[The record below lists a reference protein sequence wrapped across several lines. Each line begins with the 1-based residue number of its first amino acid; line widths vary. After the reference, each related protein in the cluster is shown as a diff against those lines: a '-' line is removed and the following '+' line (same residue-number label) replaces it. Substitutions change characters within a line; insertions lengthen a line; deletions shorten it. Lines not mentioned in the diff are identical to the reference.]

1 MSTQESEASY
11 QQSFG
16 DKANEEAEEEEEGEG
31 EEYEST
37 GSEPSQKRQK
47 TSDIWEGFMILE
59 SRSNGESA
67 KCSTCYKTISTSLL
81 TSIDSV
87 GKPQTGFDNAAAR
100 RAFAMFVIT
109 SGLSLTIVEG
119 SGFKRFI
126 SAVNP
131 LFSCSRTILDSDIM
145 ALYGREIDSLQV
157 IMSEAPGRISFAIDR
172 WKGKETGQNYNDDI
186 YICISAC
193 FIDAD
198 WKLQRRI
205 MGFKHL
211 AFPEDVMYVVD
222 TVESCFTE
230 LEVDQKVMCITLD
243 NALDDASVANS
254 LKTILV
260 DKGKLL
266 CDGELCQMHC
276 CTDIL
281 NSVVK
286 AGLELIDDVVDK
298 IRHGIHYITYSRK
311 RENELYRCAK
321 EICLLD
327 VTMKLRADLVVNWDS
342 TYKMLACALYYKEA
356 LKHFASKHKTFL
368 SNFHLGDEEWNRLAT
383 MERFIKPLYDITC
396 TFLGTK
402 HKTASLYFLG
412 IYKIYRLLEVTK
424 EKENFMVSM
433 VKDMK
438 TKFDKYWSEYSLVLA
453 CAAVLDPRYK
463 LNLVSYCFQKI
474 YGDVDAGQYTDRV
487 VALLHRLFTEYE
499 KSSCSAAV
507 GIIEYHARD
516 DLFDNYT
523 LPEQKTELDW
533 YLESP
538 AMHLNVDLDI
548 LEFWSG
554 MSKCYPNLANL
565 ARDILA
571 IPISTVPSKSVF
583 TIGEKVVSP
592 RRCTLEPD
600 LLEMLISLHDWACP
614 KDERGVSVSAI
625 EACIDDEEE
634 EEDGVEEQESDE
646 EEENTDG
653 SDGDDDKDDAEC

>member
-1 MSTQESEASY
+1 MSTQETEASY
-11 QQSFG
+11 QHSLG
-16 DKANEEAEEEEEGEG
+16 DEALAEAKEVEQE

-37 GSEPSQKRQK
+37 GSESEPSQKRQK
-47 TSDIWEGFMILE
+47 TSKIWEGFMILE
-59 SRSNGESA
+59 SKSNGESA
-67 KCSTCYKTISTSLL
+67 KCSTCYKTISTLL
-81 TSIDSV
+81 TSINSIGQPKTDA
-87 GKPQTGFDNAAAR
+87 DYDAAR
-100 RAFAMFVIT
+100 RAFVMLIIT
-109 SGLSLTIVEG
+109 SGLSLSIIEG
-119 SGFKRFI
+119 PSFKRLM

-131 LFSCSRTILDSDIM
+131 LFPCSRSIIYRDIM
-145 ALYGREIDSLQV
+145 ALYGREINSLQV

-172 WKGKETGQNYNDDI
+172 WKGKETGENYDDV

-205 MGFKHL
+205 MGFRYL
-211 AFPEDVMYVVD
+211 DYPEDVIYVSDIVK
-222 TVESCFTE
+222 SCFTE
-230 LEVDQKVMCITLD
+230 MEVDQKVMCITLD

-260 DKGKLL
+260 QNGKLL
-266 CDGELCQMHC
+266 CDGELYRMHC

-311 RENELYRCAK
+311 RENEFYRYAK
-321 EICLLD
+321 ESCLFLD
-327 VTMKLRADLVVNWDS
+327 DTMKLRADLVVNWDS

-356 LKHFASKHKTFL
+356 LKHFASKHRTFL
-368 SNFHLGDEEWNRLAT
+368 SNFHLGDEEWNRVAT
-383 MERFIKPLYDITC
+383 MQKFIKPLYGITW
-396 TFLGTK
+396 TFLSMK
-402 HKTASLYFLG
+402 HKTANSYFVGLC
-412 IYKIYRLLEVTK
+412 KVYRLLQVTN
-424 EKENFMVSM
+424 EQENFMGAM

-438 TKFDKYWSEYSLVLA
+438 SKFEKYWSEYSLVLA

-463 LNLVSYCFQKI
+463 LNLVSYCFKKI
-474 YGDVDAGQYTDRV
+474 YGDVDASQYTDKV
-487 VALLHRLFTEYE
+487 VALLHRLSTEYE
-499 KSSCSAAV
+499 KLSSLAAV
-507 GIIEYHARD
+507 GSGIIEYQARV
-516 DLFDNYT
+516 DLSDNHT
-523 LPEQKTELDW
+523 PPEQKTELDW

-538 AMHLNVDLDI
+538 AMDLNVDFDI

-583 TIGEKVVSP
+583 TMGEKIVSP

-600 LLEMLISLHDWACP
+600 LLEMLISLHDWTCP
-614 KDERGVSVSAI
+614 KDKRGTTFSLNFFFCFFLICVYIS
-625 EACIDDEEE
+625 
-634 EEDGVEEQESDE
+634 
-646 EEENTDG
+646 
-653 SDGDDDKDDAEC
+653 

>member
-1 MSTQESEASY
+1 MSTQESEGSY
-11 QQSFG
+11 RPSLG
-16 DKANEEAEEEEEGEG
+16 DEAEEVEE

-59 SRSNGESA
+59 SKSNVESA
-67 KCSTCYKTISTSLL
+67 KCSTCYRTISTSLL
-81 TSIDSV
+81 TSVNSI
-87 GKPQTGFDNAAAR
+87 GQPQTGLDYAAAR
-100 RAFAMFVIT
+100 RALAMFIIS
-109 SGLSLTIVEG
+109 SGLSLSLVEG
-119 SGFKRFI
+119 SAFKRFI
-126 SAVNP
+126 AAVNP
-131 LFSCSRTILDSDIM
+131 LYPCSRPILDRDVM
-145 ALYGREIDSLQV
+145 DLYGKEINSLQV

-172 WKGKETGQNYNDDI
+172 WKGKETGENYNDDI

-211 AFPEDVMYVVD
+211 AFPEDVMYVAD

-254 LKTILV
+254 LKTSLV
-260 DKGKLL
+260 DNSRLL
-266 CDGELCQMHC
+266 CDGELFQMHC

-311 RENELYRCAK
+311 RENEFYRCAK

-327 VTMKLRADLVVNWDS
+327 VTMKLRADLVVYWDS

-356 LKHFASKHKTFL
+356 LKHFASKHRTFL
-368 SNFHLGDEEWNRLAT
+368 SNFHLGDEEWDRVAT
-383 MERFIKPLYDITC
+383 MEKFIKPLYDITC
-396 TFLGTK
+396 TFLSTK
-402 HKTASLYFLG
+402 HKTASSYFLG
-412 IYKIYRLLEVTK
+412 VYKVNRLLEVTK
-424 EKENFMVSM
+424 EQENFMSAM

-438 TKFDKYWSEYSLVLA
+438 AKFEKYWSEYSLVLA

-463 LNLVSYCFQKI
+463 LNLVSYCFKKI
-474 YGDVDAGQYTDRV
+474 YGDVDASQYTDKV
-487 VALLHRLFTEYE
+487 VALLRRLSTEYE
-499 KSSCSAAV
+499 KLSCFAAV
-507 GIIEYHARD
+507 GTGIIEYHASD

-523 LPEQKTELDW
+523 PPEQKTELDW

-583 TIGEKVVSP
+583 TMGEKIVSP

-600 LLEMLISLHDWACP
+600 LLEMLISLHDWTCP
-614 KDERGVSVSAI
+614 KDKRGTTFSLNIFLFLLDMRVYQLVFTM
-625 EACIDDEEE
+625 
-634 EEDGVEEQESDE
+634 Q
-646 EEENTDG
+646 TDITFV
-653 SDGDDDKDDAEC
+653 CFF

>member
-11 QQSFG
+11 RHSLG
-16 DKANEEAEEEEEGEG
+16 DDAEAEEAEEVEEEDEDEEEGE
-31 EEYEST
+31 YESS
-37 GSEPSQKRQK
+37 GSELSQKRQK
-47 TSDIWEGFMILE
+47 ASDIWEGFMILE
-59 SRSNGESA
+59 SKSNGESA
-67 KCSTCYKTISTSLL
+67 KCSMCCSTISTSLL
-81 TSIDSV
+81 TSIHSIGDPNV
-87 GKPQTGFDNAAAR
+87 LDYDAAR
-100 RAFAMFVIT
+100 RALAMFIIT
-109 SGLSLTIVEG
+109 SGLSLSLIEG
-119 SGFKRFI
+119 TGFKSFV

-131 LFSCSRTILDSDIM
+131 LFPCSRPILDGDVM
-145 ALYGREIDSLQV
+145 ALYAREIDSLQV

-172 WKGKETGQNYNDDI
+172 WKGKETGRNYNDDI

-211 AFPEDVMYVVD
+211 AFPDDVMYVVD
-222 TVESCFTE
+222 TVESCFAE

-254 LKTILV
+254 LKTTLV

-266 CDGELCQMHC
+266 CDGALCQMHC

-311 RENELYRCAK
+311 RENEFYRCAK

-327 VTMKLRADLVVNWDS
+327 VTMKLSADLVVYWDS
-342 TYKMLACALYYKEA
+342 TYKMLGCVLHYKEA
-356 LKHFASKHKTFL
+356 LKHFASKHATFM
-368 SNFHLGDEEWNRLAT
+368 SNFHLSDEEWNKVAT
-383 MERFIKPLYDITC
+383 MEKFLKPLYDITC

-412 IYKIYRLLEVTK
+412 VYKVYRLLEVSK
-424 EKENFMVSM
+424 EQENFMAAM

-438 TKFDKYWSEYSLVLA
+438 AKFDKYWSEYILVLA

-463 LNLVSYCFQKI
+463 LNLVSYCFKKI
-474 YGDVDAGQYTDRV
+474 HGDVGASQYTDRV

-499 KSSCSAAV
+499 NLSCSAAV
-507 GIIEYHARD
+507 GSGVIGYHAKD

-523 LPEQKTELDW
+523 LPEQKGELDW

-583 TIGEKVVSP
+583 TMGEKVVSP
-592 RRCTLEPD
+592 RRSTLEPD
-600 LLEMLISLHDWACP
+600 LLEMLISLHDWTCP
-614 KDERGVSVSAI
+614 KDKRGMAFSLSILLFLLDILVYQLI
-625 EACIDDEEE
+625 FPYRQI
-634 EEDGVEEQESDE
+634 
-646 EEENTDG
+646 
-653 SDGDDDKDDAEC
+653 